1 MGISIFFEHLFYYD
15 AALRVIK
22 QIHKYA
28 GGEAVSV
35 NIKPMAKPPVE
46 IKVVHDLNQPMAD
59 YQNSGEGKTHI
70 DVVLDTYANNTERN
84 KLRNVFNRM

>member
-1 MGISIFFEHLFYYD
+1 MGISIFLEHLYYND

-46 IKVVHDLNQPMAD
+46 IKVVHDVNQPMAD
-59 YQNSGEGKTHI
+59 SQNSGQSKTHI
-70 DVVLDTYANNTERN
+70 DVVLDAYANNTERN
-84 KLRNVFNRM
+84 KLRNYFNRM